1 MPSKK
6 AKNPVLSTSS
16 ISGVVSSAPVLPGES
31 SQLYVEGLSATLRE
45 LDAKTPLQIY
55 VAEKI
60 FDCLWWM
67 RRYEA
72 QKRLTLVRSMCDQ
85 LEPHSGSAM
94 SPVKGALFA
103 ALAGNKVPS
112 LLRQAMEERSYT
124 LESLQQHAFE
134 KCLHRIVQLDEL
146 IALKTKT
153 LSGFQASFEV
163 LVNRTILRERLQ
175 LQTDLLRRDMEAIEH
190 DQLAQTT
197 GE

>member
-1 MPSKK
+1 MKK
-6 AKNPVLSTSS
+6 TPLSIAAVIDAT
-16 ISGVVSSAPVLPGES
+16 AVLPGES
-31 SQLYVEGLSATLRE
+31 EYEYKTALALTVKE
-45 LDAKTPLQIY
+45 LDATTPLQVY
-55 VAEKI
+55 LAEKI

-85 LEPHSGSAM
+85 LEPHSGNAM
-94 SPVKGALFA
+94 SPVKDALFA

-112 LLRQAMEERSYT
+112 LLRKAMEERSYT

-153 LSGFQASFEV
+153 LAGFQASYEV

-175 LQTDLLRRDMEAIEH
+175 LHTALLRRDMAAIEH
-190 DQLAQTT
+190 DQPAPKAGQ
-197 GE
+197 

>member
-1 MPSKK
+1 MPTRKAASPTKK
-6 AKNPVLSTSS
+6 LAS
-16 ISGVVSSAPVLPGES
+16 IAGLGSSAPVLPGES
-31 SQLYVEGLSATLRE
+31 SQLYAEGLSATLRE

-55 VAEKI
+55 LAEKI

-72 QKRLTLVRSMCDQ
+72 QKRLTLVRGMCDQ
-85 LEPHSGSAM
+85 LEPHSGNAM
-94 SPVKGALFA
+94 SPVKDALFA

-153 LSGFQASFEV
+153 LAGFQASYEV

-175 LQTDLLRRDMEAIEH
+175 LQTALLRRDMEAIEY
-190 DQLAQTT
+190 DQPAPKAGQ
-197 GE
+197 

>member
-1 MPSKK
+1 MAPKK
-6 AKNPVLSTSS
+6 APNAAAVSNP
-16 ISGVVSSAPVLPGES
+16 ISGLVASAPVLLGES
-31 SQLYVEGLSATLRE
+31 SQFYAEGLSATLRE

-55 VAEKI
+55 LSEKI

-85 LEPHSGSAM
+85 LDPQSSNAM
-94 SPVKGALFA
+94 TPLKDALFA
-103 ALAGNKVPS
+103 ALAGNKMPS
-112 LLRQAMEERSYT
+112 LLRQEMDEKSYT

-153 LSGFQASFEV
+153 LAGFQASYEV

-175 LQTDLLRRDMEAIEH
+175 LQTALLRRDMEAIEH
-190 DQLAQTT
+190 DQPAPKAGQ
-197 GE
+197 